1 MKNKLM
7 REDGQMIVGGLF
19 SFGLIAFMVI
29 ALLSRSHKVE
39 TSVLEINRARNECL
53 LKANKISDTLNA
65 IATTN
70 KNILVA
76 FAIAQNAYIDAAQTG
91 VYLSLA
97 VPYWER
103 PRLKS
108 KIDDDTQTVFNAFG
122 TRTRRGLIAA
132 HNLINRQ
139 HKLIDKLAQL
149 APQTKDDWRELTHK
163 STLCLSLN
171 AGMRDANDFGD
182 NIGSSLAGIVNMGLS
197 PVIGNG
203 KFQESRCEL
212 AYDNKKILDLEDLI
226 KSFDRDNQF
235 PHMKFPDDT
244 KNNFEFLS
252 HLSGSCAPLDPV
264 FDAPSP
270 GTADGVNE
278 IVKNHIDSNYES
290 SLKMNLNFAF
300 THPDLTVAKFNNH
313 APLYADEFEKFEATA
328 AEKNSVR
335 YAFFRPYWVPQIINE
350 QLVAQVS
357 K

>member
-19 SFGLIAFMVI
+19 AFGLIAFMVL

-39 TSVLEINRARNECL
+39 TIVLEINRARNECL
-53 LKANKISDTLNA
+53 VQANEIADTLNA

-76 FAIAQNAYIDAAQTG
+76 FAIAQNAYVDAAQTG
-91 VYLSLA
+91 IYLSLA

-103 PRLKS
+103 PQKRS
-108 KIDDDTQTVFNAFG
+108 RIDDDTQTIFNAFG

-149 APQTKDDWRELTHK
+149 APQTKNDWRELTVE

-171 AGMRDANDFGD
+171 AGIRDTSDFGD
-182 NIGSSLAGIVNMGLS
+182 NIGSGVMGFFAGGLS
-197 PVIGNG
+197 PIIGNG
-203 KFQESRCEL
+203 KFEESDCEL
-212 AYDNKKILDLEDLI
+212 AYNNREILELDDLI
-226 KSFDRDNQF
+226 ENFDPQNEF
-235 PHMKFPDDT
+235 PRMKFPDDS
-244 KNNFEFLS
+244 KGKFEFLA
-252 HLSGSCAPLDPV
+252 HLSGSCNPLDPY
-264 FDAPSP
+264 FDAPRP
-270 GTADGVNE
+270 GQAERVNE
-278 IVKNHIDSNYES
+278 TVQNHIDSNYQS
-290 SLKMNLNFAF
+290 SLKMNMSFAF
-300 THPDLTVAKFNNH
+300 THPDLSIAKFNNH
-313 APLYADEFEKFEATA
+313 APLYAEDFQNFEATDE
-328 AEKNSVR
+328 EKNIVR
-335 YAFFRPYWVPQIINE
+335 YAFFRPYWVPQLTNE